1 VGVPVFDPAADVG
14 FQLVDGVVVAA
25 LQQVLGDVGEEPF
38 DLVDPAGI
46 RWGEVHLEP
55 RVGGEPGFHDGTFGE
70 SPEGVSPSGARRTV
84 RDSLPSYG
92 SHRSG

>member
-1 VGVPVFDPAADVG
+1 MGVPVFDPAADVG
-14 FQLVDGVVVAA
+14 FQLLGRVVMAA
-25 LQQVLGDVGEEPF
+25 LQKVFGDVGEEPF

-46 RWGEVHLEP
+46 RWCEVHLEP
-55 RVGGEPGFHDGTFGE
+55 RVGGQPGLDLGVFGE
-70 SPEGVSPSGARRTV
+70 SSEGVSPSGARRTV